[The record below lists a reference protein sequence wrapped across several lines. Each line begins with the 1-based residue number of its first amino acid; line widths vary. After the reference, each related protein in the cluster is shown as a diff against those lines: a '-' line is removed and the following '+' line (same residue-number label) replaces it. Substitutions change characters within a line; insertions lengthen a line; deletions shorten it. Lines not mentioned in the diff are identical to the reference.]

1 MSNNVTGSV
10 KGTINVAET
19 LGSGIETG
27 LQIPLTLSWR
37 SIFSTSGTL
46 ADQCNL
52 IYGNTLTFVA
62 STSQSLD
69 LSNLTDLNNNA
80 IDFTTGRVRFVAF
93 RNQCQT
99 DGSYVTV
106 GGTGEQPVARL
117 PVERVHHH
125 DLLQLDDQRRLVHHH
140 RPEHDGHGR
149 LLDVQDPPAD
159 PQRECLQL
167 RRRHRRMQRLTALR
181 AE

>member
-106 GGTGEQPVARL
+106 GGAGSNPWLGFLSSGSTITISSSSTINDGWFIITAPNTTGMV
-117 PVERVHHH
+117 VSSTSKI
-125 DLLQLDDQRRLVHHH
+125 LLLT
-140 RPEHDGHGR
+140 PSANAFNF
-149 LLDVQDPPAD
+149 DVVIGGCNA
-159 PQRECLQL
+159 
-167 RRRHRRMQRLTALR
+167 
-181 AE
+181 